1 MKKQAYNDMHSLLS
15 DTSNRCLTHL
25 SVSTIIAITTVIS
38 SILCFISGTINGALI
53 SECCRKRKVLT
64 MATELVTNSPNL
76 SPQGQVDSEHNIEQA
91 QYENILELNLQDRNS
106 DSDVER
112 QVELKEN
119 IAYESHRMKFE

>member
-1 MKKQAYNDMHSLLS
+1 
-15 DTSNRCLTHL
+15 
-25 SVSTIIAITTVIS
+25 
-38 SILCFISGTINGALI
+38 
-53 SECCRKRKVLT
+53 
-64 MATELVTNSPNL
+64 MATELVASSPNL
-76 SPQGQVDSEHNIEQA
+76 SLQGQVDSEHNIEQA